1 MAYTMTPW
9 GYDVDGTLPPLISVD
24 EFDDMTGGKWA
35 GDERVEPAI
44 AAASAAIRSH
54 CRWHV
59 SPSLPCRATLDT
71 DGARSLWLPTTMLAS
86 IESVTVNGTE
96 LDEGA
101 YQWSRIGQVLPD
113 RRPCA
118 RLQGAVVEYT
128 AGIDELPADLM
139 EAVKNVVV
147 RAVALSYGVSSET
160 AGGVSISY
168 ATNAAYAAASSGVE
182 SQAATL
188 APYKVVRAHAS

>member
-9 GYDVDGTLPPLISVD
+9 GYDVDGTLPPLITVD
-24 EFDDMTGGKWA
+24 EFDAMTGGKWA

-44 AAASAAIRSH
+44 LAASAAIRSY

-59 SPSLPCRATLDT
+59 APSMACRATLDT
-71 DGARSLWLPTTMLAS
+71 DGSRSLWLPTTMLTGVG
-86 IESVTVNGTE
+86 SVTVNGS
-96 LDEGA
+96 DVGDA

-113 RRPCA
+113 VRPMPA
-118 RLQGAVVEYT
+118 LQGAVVEYT
-128 AGIDELPADLM
+128 AGLAELPEDLA

-147 RAVALSYGVSSET
+147 RAVALSYGVASES

-168 ATNAAYAAASSGVE
+168 SPNAAYMAASGGAD
-182 SQAATL
+182 SQAAAL
-188 APYKVVRAHAS
+188 SPYKVVMAHAT